1 MSLEPRWI
9 PVQER
14 LPDDDMIVLAA
25 DADGLFMGHYDPKT
39 AEWWLVGVVPSGGVE
54 ITHWRPLPA
63 TPRAPH

>member
-1 MSLEPRWI
+1 
-9 PVQER
+9 
-14 LPDDDMIVLAA
+14 MIVLAA